1 MCLCRYKLR
10 NEVFASLDAVIEHCT
25 KAARLAPSAVLHDV
39 NFEQALNQEVYE
51 GFDA

>member
-1 MCLCRYKLR
+1 MVLRRYKLR
-10 NEVFASLDAVIEHCT
+10 NEMFASLDAVIEHCT

-39 NFEQALNQEVYE
+39 AFDQAQNQEVYE